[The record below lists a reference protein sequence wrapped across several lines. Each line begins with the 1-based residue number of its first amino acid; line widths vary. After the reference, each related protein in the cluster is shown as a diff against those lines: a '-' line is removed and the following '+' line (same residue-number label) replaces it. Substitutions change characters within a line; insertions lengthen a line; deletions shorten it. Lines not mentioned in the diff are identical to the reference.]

1 MRIKSRRR
9 GITRGVVALC
19 TVMAPAAAVAQTPAD
34 QINAIEKQIRG
45 LQGELQQLKNELGE
59 AKKQLR
65 QSQSEMQRSKEQA
78 RQAQHAAEQAR
89 QQAQQEATSAAAA
102 QSQAT
107 QAAAKATAAAA
118 GRYPAAPGVAGAT
131 VSMPGG
137 RPTITSSD
145 GRASF
150 AIGAQIQFDLG
161 GYFQSPSKT
170 TQYPVLNSGVLLRRG
185 RIFFVGQ
192 YDDFTIK
199 VTPDFADPSPTL
211 YEANFNYTGIKP
223 VTGTVGYFQPW
234 YTLYDSQSSNDFL
247 LMERPTVIDI
257 SRNLAAGDSRA
268 SAGFKWSTDRY
279 FLASYLT
286 GAKYGQNTTSVNG
299 EQLGFV
305 GRAAARPYYDKDWNI
320 NVGFSGES
328 VFHPNLSKAG
338 TPFVSQE
345 TLTLQN
351 QPELRIDQNN
361 LISTGALSASGANS
375 YGGGLGVGWRNF
387 LVQGEYYQ
395 IQVNQLLAPGVPN
408 PTLGFNGGYVEG
420 GWVITGEPIPYD
432 PNRATFARPV
442 VTEPFSL
449 GGALGVWEL
458 AARWSVMNLNSNV
471 TPGVPQSV
479 TGGVYGGYQQV
490 FGTALSWYPN
500 NWLRFE
506 LQFQYVN
513 VNKLNSGGTTQ
524 IGQKFE
530 TLAGRLQIAF

>member
-1 MRIKSRRR
+1 MRSKSRRLE
-9 GITRGVVALC
+9 RGVLVALC
-19 TVMAPAAAVAQTPAD
+19 AAMAPAAAGAQSASAN
-34 QINAIEKQIRG
+34 QIDAIEKQIRN
-45 LQGELQQLKNELGE
+45 LQGELQQLKGELGQ

-65 QSQSEMQRSKEQA
+65 QSQGEMQRSQEQA
-78 RQAQHAAEQAR
+78 RQAQQAAEQAR
-89 QQAQQEATSAAAA
+89 QQAEQEAASAATA

-118 GRYPAAPGVAGAT
+118 GRYPAAPGIPEAT

-150 AIGAQIQFDLG
+150 AVGAQIQFDMG
-161 GYFQSPSKT
+161 GYFQSPSPT
-170 TQYPVLNSGVLLRRG
+170 TQYPVLNSGFLLRRA

-192 YDDFTIK
+192 YDDFTVK

-223 VTGTVGYFQPW
+223 VTSTVGYFQPW

-279 FLASYLT
+279 FFASYLT

-299 EQLGFV
+299 QQLGFV
-305 GRAAARPYYDKDWNI
+305 GRVAARLYYDKDWNV

-328 VFHPNLSKAG
+328 VFHPNLSKSG

-375 YGGGLGVGWRNF
+375 YGGGLG
-387 LVQGEYYQ
+387 
-395 IQVNQLLAPGVPN
+395 
-408 PTLGFNGGYVEG
+408 
-420 GWVITGEPIPYD
+420 
-432 PNRATFARPV
+432 
-442 VTEPFSL
+442 
-449 GGALGVWEL
+449 
-458 AARWSVMNLNSNV
+458 
-471 TPGVPQSV
+471 
-479 TGGVYGGYQQV
+479 
-490 FGTALSWYPN
+490 
-500 NWLRFE
+500 
-506 LQFQYVN
+506 
-513 VNKLNSGGTTQ
+513 
-524 IGQKFE
+524 IG
-530 TLAGRLQIAF
+530 